1 MEAIGTSFLV
11 LAYGLTND
19 AFAIGFVLSALIFG
33 GMHISGA
40 HFNPA
45 VTFAYWMKGSIKFS
59 TFLGYTLSQ
68 LLGAFAASGALL
80 MLTNS
85 VFYVEPPTATYF
97 TQQASIEAI
106 FTFLLAF
113 AYIGL
118 IPAQATKASRINAIG
133 IGITLTAALIIGENI
148 SGAVYNPA
156 ISIGSSIIDFLAIK
170 GASFSYI
177 LLYSAGPLLG
187 AAVAGLLCRYLD
199 DES

>member
-1 MEAIGTSFLV
+1 MEAIGASFLV
-11 LAYGLTND
+11 LAYGLTNN

-33 GMHISGA
+33 GMHVSGA

-45 VTFAYWMKGSIKFS
+45 ISFAYWMKGDISFS
-59 TFLGYTLSQ
+59 TFAGYSLSH
-68 LLGAFAASGALL
+68 LLGAFAASGVLL

-85 VFYVEPPTATYF
+85 VFYVEPPTTTYF

-118 IPAQATKASRINAIG
+118 IPAEAIKASRINAIG
-133 IGITLTAALIIGENI
+133 IGITLSAAIIIGENI

-156 ISIGSSIIDFLAIK
+156 ISIGAAVVDFLAIH

-177 LLYSAGPLLG
+177 LLYTSGPLLG
-187 AAVAGLLCRYLD
+187 AAVAGLLSRYLILD
-199 DES
+199 D